1 MGFGDVS
8 RYGPRRAAGAAET
21 MAPAPTPRTDFVA
34 TLVAIVAVAA
44 APATRVDF
52 TGVGVVGSVVASAGL
67 VGSEGEVSVR
77 TGAGVPRTTFDWVLG
92 VPNICTTNVVER
104 P

>member
-1 MGFGDVS
+1 MVFGDVT
-8 RYGPRRAAGAAET
+8 RYCHQLADGAAET

-67 VGSEGEVSVR
+67 VGSEGEVRVR
-77 TGAGVPRTTFDWVLG
+77 TGAGEPHTTSGLGIGVWRNFRTKSG
-92 VPNICTTNVVER
+92 
-104 P
+104 